1 MSEFITKPGNE
12 DLSNIIRTMCEGGNT
27 EEMIRQ
33 FDNEHD
39 DLSEEVVA
47 EVFQDLGQE
56 GVEFQNNA
64 QVIDFYHS
72 VIVNKVA
79 AGVLNQF
86 APGHP
91 VRVYLE
97 ENAMLRSLFSEIGN
111 IDPTADLDGF
121 NAVFQNILKVEK
133 HFVRKENQL
142 FPCLERHGW
151 DSPSKNMWA
160 FHDDIRARLKEVR
173 IALEHGDAEQ
183 VAQKFPA
190 TRDEIVRLMAVEEER
205 LLPNAMNML
214 EESEW
219 EAMRTGDEEIGWMLD
234 QDPPLYPARAEEE
247 EYVHPSQD
255 TKKRELDLSTE
266 AAHYDEGYLTPEQ
279 VNMIFKFLPI
289 DITYVDENDK
299 VVFYNRGEE
308 RVFPRSAGIIGREVR
323 YCHPPKSVDQVLRIL
338 EEFKKGTQDVADFR
352 IHFKGRY
359 ILIRYFAVRDND
371 KNYRGVLE
379 MSQDITDIKQLEGE
393 QRLLDWD

>member
-1 MSEFITKPGNE
+1 
-12 DLSNIIRTMCEGGNT
+12 
-27 EEMIRQ
+27 MIQQ

-39 DLSEEVVA
+39 DLSEEVVT
-47 EVFQDLGQE
+47 EVFQTLGQE
-56 GVEFQNNA
+56 GVEFQNNPL
-64 QVIDFYHS
+64 VIDFYHR

-86 APGHP
+86 ATGHP

-97 ENAMLRSLFSEIGN
+97 ENAMLRSLFGEIGG
-111 IDPTADLDGF
+111 IDPITDLDGF
-121 NAVFQNILKVEK
+121 RAVFQNILKVEK

-142 FPCLERHGW
+142 FPCLDKHGW

-173 IALEHGDAEQ
+173 TALEHGDAAQ
-183 VAQKFPA
+183 VAEKFPT
-190 TRDEIVRLMAVEEER
+190 TRDEMVRLMAVEEER

-234 QDPPLYPARAEEE
+234 QTPPPYPPQAEEE

-266 AAHYDEGYLTPEQ
+266 ASHYDEGFLTPEQ

-289 DITYVDENDK
+289 DITYVDEN
-299 VVFYNRGEE
+299 
-308 RVFPRSAGIIGREVR
+308 
-323 YCHPPKSVDQVLRIL
+323 
-338 EEFKKGTQDVADFR
+338 
-352 IHFKGRY
+352 
-359 ILIRYFAVRDND
+359 
-371 KNYRGVLE
+371 
-379 MSQDITDIKQLEGE
+379 
-393 QRLLDWD
+393 